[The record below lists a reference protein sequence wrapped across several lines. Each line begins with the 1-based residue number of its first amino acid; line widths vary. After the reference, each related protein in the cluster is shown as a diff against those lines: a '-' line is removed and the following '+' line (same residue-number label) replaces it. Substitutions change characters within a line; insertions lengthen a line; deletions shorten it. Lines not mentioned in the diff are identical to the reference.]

1 MRAWWPALVVL
12 LLAALLRGA
21 GLSFGQPNAERSPT
35 FSQRDQLHELTVL
48 HPDEFLFVSIPWRM
62 ALSRRPATDFYENP
76 NFLINLNFFTF
87 LFTRGDGGI
96 SHAERLAT
104 STNQRTYAPFD
115 LYVVGRVFSAWGGV
129 LGVAA
134 AYGLARRLT
143 TPYGAFVAALLVAC
157 AFPLVQHGHYSTTSS
172 LAAGLGMACLW
183 ATAVAWERRS
193 LRWMALAAFF
203 GGLALGN
210 RYNAALFVAP
220 LGLACL
226 ALSWQERAWRW
237 WLVPL
242 LVPLVFLLTTP
253 SLLAQPEKFIADLQ
267 YISNQYLGSGNPG
280 GLNFSAWQGLGVMLD
295 YLIVYGLGWPAA
307 LLALLSLLAL
317 RGPARLGVAALW
329 GYAAT
334 YGLVFLR
341 TVRPAGAD
349 QLTILIVPVL
359 ALLAGAG
366 AGLLRTRWR
375 RAWVGISLALAA
387 VVVPLSLSL
396 PFVARLGLPDTRD
409 LMQDWVYNHVP
420 RGARVAQIGPYN
432 VPLDPQDYAF
442 AIHYINPD
450 DVTTQQVAEADYA
463 LVSDTQS
470 DFVRRINPA
479 YPRGLYVSWPVL
491 AWIERPAQAGGQ
503 HMVHTASYWH
513 NPGLTLYCLAACAI
527 AP

>member
-1 MRAWWPALVVL
+1 VRAWWPVLVVL

-21 GLSFGQPNAERSPT
+21 GLGFGQPNAALSPT

-62 ALSRRPATDFYENP
+62 ALTRRPASDFYENP
-76 NFLINLNFFTF
+76 NFLINLNFFTS
-87 LFTRGDGGI
+87 LLTRGDAGVG
-96 SHAERLAT
+96 HAERLAT
-104 STNQRTYAPFD
+104 SKNQRTYAPFD
-115 LYVVGRVFSAWGGV
+115 LYVVGRTFSAWGGV
-129 LGVAA
+129 LAVAA

-143 TPYGAFVAALLVAC
+143 TPYGAFIAALLVAC
-157 AFPLVQHGHYSTTSS
+157 VFPLVQHGHYSTTSS

-183 ATAVAWERRS
+183 ATAIAWGRPS
-193 LRWMALAAFF
+193 LPWMALAAFF
-203 GGLALGN
+203 GGLALGS
-210 RYNAALFVAP
+210 RYNAALFVVP

-226 ALSWQERAWRW
+226 ALGWQGRAWRW

-242 LVPLVFLLTTP
+242 LVPLIFLLTTP

-280 GLNFSAWQGLGVMLD
+280 GLNFSAWEGLGILLD
-295 YLIVYGLGWPAA
+295 YLVAYGLGWPAA

-317 RGPARLGVAALW
+317 RGPARLGMVVLWAYVLVYALI
-329 GYAAT
+329 
-334 YGLVFLR
+334 FLR

-349 QLTILIVPVL
+349 QLTLMIVPVL
-359 ALLAGAG
+359 ALLAGVG
-366 AGLLRTRWR
+366 AGLLRARWDR
-375 RAWVGISLALAA
+375 PWLGVGLALSL

-396 PFVARLGLPDTRD
+396 PFVVRLGLPDTRD
-409 LMQDWVYNHVP
+409 LMQAWVYDHLP
-420 RGARVAQIGPYN
+420 RGTRIVQIGPYN
-432 VPLDPQDYAF
+432 VPLDPQDYA
-442 AIHYINPD
+442 ATIHYINPD
-450 DVTTQQVAEADYA
+450 DVTAQQAAGADYA

-479 YPRGLYVSWPVL
+479 YPRGLYAAWPVL
-491 AWIERPAQAGGQ
+491 AHIDRPTQAGGQ

-513 NPGLTLYCLAACAI
+513 NPGLTLYCLAACGF